1 MTIRHL
7 LLTAFV
13 LVAACAAPDNTQQNS
28 AVVPAPVVEPVLSDV
43 VEPVLSGVRRSE
55 AVPTNDSI
63 LFWTP
68 AETEVGFRSIDKIA
82 PQAVRVVKRGDTVRE
97 FKRAAAPA
105 LDVRFNIGDKAHD
118 TTSYMTD
125 VRVSGLVVVKD
136 GEILLEQYG
145 LGRRPEDR
153 WISFSVTKSLTS
165 TLIGAAIKDGSI
177 KSLDDTLDQYVEEMK
192 GSVYA
197 GVTIRHLLTMSS
209 GVKWNEDYTDSN
221 SDVARA
227 GRVQFEGEKSP
238 ILGYMRRL
246 DRALPAG
253 EKFHYSTGETDLAG
267 YVVSRATGMTMAEYL
282 SKKIWAP
289 YGMEQ
294 DAVWLMDSSGHER
307 GGCCLNMTLRDY
319 ARIGQFM
326 LEDGAGVTTAGW
338 VKEATSSLL
347 PVGDG
352 PEAGGYGYF
361 WWIKDD
367 RFDAL
372 GIFGQMIHVD
382 PEEKL
387 IIAIN
392 SAWPYATNRDYSVAR
407 MAFVNAAAEAA
418 KNR

>member
-7 LLTAFV
+7 LLTVFV
-13 LVAACAAPDNTQQNS
+13 LVAACATPGGTPTVVATSTTQ
-28 AVVPAPVVEPVLSDV
+28 VEPVL
-43 VEPVLSGVRRSE
+43 GGNRSE
-55 AVPTNDSI
+55 TLPANDDI
-63 LFWTP
+63 LFWSP
-68 AETEVGFRSIDKIA
+68 AETEVGFRSIDRML
-82 PQAVRVVKRGDTVRE
+82 PQGVRVVKRGDQVRE
-97 FKRAAAPA
+97 FRRATGPA
-105 LDVRFNIGDKAHD
+105 LDVRFNIDDKAHD

-125 VRVSGLVVVKD
+125 YRVSGIVVIRD

-165 TLIGAAIKDGSI
+165 TLIGAAIKDGYI
-177 KSLDDTLDQYVEEMK
+177 GSLDDTLDQYVEEMK

-209 GVKWNEDYTDSN
+209 GVKWNEDYTDPN

-227 GRVQFEGEKSP
+227 GRVQFDGEKSP

-246 DRALPAG
+246 ERAGTAG

-326 LEDGAGVTTAGW
+326 LEDGAGVTPAGW
-338 VKEATSSLL
+338 VKEATSPLL
-347 PVGDG
+347 PVRDD
-352 PEAGGYGYF
+352 PDAGNYGYF
-361 WWIKDD
+361 WWVNGST
-367 RFDAL
+367 FDAL

-382 PEEKL
+382 PEHRL

-392 SAWPYATNRDYSVAR
+392 SAWPYATNADYSAAR
-407 MAFVNAAAEAA
+407 MAFVRAATKAA
-418 KNR
+418 LAR

>member
-1 MTIRHL
+1 MIMTIRHL
-7 LLTAFV
+7 LLTAFL
-13 LVAACAAPDNTQQNS
+13 LVAACTAPGPVQDQQSAATSSS
-28 AVVPAPVVEPVLSDV
+28 ASVVEPVLGGTRG
-43 VEPVLSGVRRSE
+43 ETL
-55 AVPTNDSI
+55 PTNDGI

-68 AETEVGFRSIDKIA
+68 AETEVGFRAIDKVA
-82 PQAVRVVKRGDTVRE
+82 PQAMRVVKRGERVRE
-97 FKRAAAPA
+97 FRRAQGPA

-118 TTSYMTD
+118 TTSYMAD
-125 VRVSGLVVVKD
+125 YRVSGIVVIKD

-165 TLIGAAIKDGSI
+165 TLIGAAIKDGYI
-177 KSLDDTLDQYVEEMK
+177 KSLDDTLEQYVSEMK

-209 GVKWNEDYTDSN
+209 GVKWNEGYTDPN

-227 GRVQFEGEKSP
+227 GRVQFEGEPSP

-246 DRALPAG
+246 DRAQPAG
-253 EKFHYSTGETDLAG
+253 AKFHYSTGETDLAG
-267 YVVSRATGMTMAEYL
+267 YVVSRATGMTMADYL

-294 DAVWLMDSSGHER
+294 DALWLMDSSGHER

-326 LEDGAGVTTAGW
+326 LEDGAGVTPAGW
-338 VKEATSSLL
+338 VKEATSALL
-347 PVGDG
+347 PVADD
-352 PEAGGYGYF
+352 PASGGYGYF
-361 WWIKDD
+361 WWINGD

-382 PEEKL
+382 PKEKL
-387 IIAIN
+387 VIAIN
-392 SAWPYATNRDYSVAR
+392 SAWPYATNRDYSIAR
-407 MAFVNAAAEAA
+407 TAFVKAATAAALA
-418 KNR
+418 R

>member
-7 LLTAFV
+7 LLTTLV
-13 LVAACAAPDNTQQNS
+13 LIAACTTPGPEQNQSKATATTSS
-28 AVVPAPVVEPVLSDV
+28 AVVEPVLI
-43 VEPVLSGVRRSE
+43 GARSE
-55 AVPTNDSI
+55 KLPDNDNV

-68 AETEVGFRSIDKIA
+68 AETEVGFRTIDKVA
-82 PQAVRVVKRGDTVRE
+82 PQAVRVVKRGEKVRE
-97 FKRAAAPA
+97 FRRAQGQT
-105 LDVRFNIGDKAHD
+105 LDVRFNIGDKPHD
-118 TTSYMTD
+118 TTSYMKD
-125 VRVSGLVVVKD
+125 YRVSGIVIVKD

-145 LGRRPEDR
+145 LGRQPDDR

-165 TLIGAAIKDGSI
+165 TLIGAAIKDGYI
-177 KSLDDTLDQYVEEMK
+177 KSLDDTLDQYVSEMK

-209 GVKWNEDYTDSN
+209 GVKWNEDYTDPN

-227 GRVQFEGEKSP
+227 GRVQFEGEPSP

-246 DRALPAG
+246 ERALPAG
-253 EKFHYSTGETDLAG
+253 EKFLYSTGETDLAG

-294 DAVWLMDSSGHER
+294 DAVWFMDTSGHER

-326 LEDGAGVTTAGW
+326 VEDGAGVTPAGW
-338 VKEATSSLL
+338 VKEATSALL
-347 PVGDG
+347 PIADD

-361 WWIKDD
+361 WWIRGDMY
-367 RFDAL
+367 DAL

-382 PEEKL
+382 PKEKL
-387 IIAIN
+387 VIAIN
-392 SAWPYATNRDYSVAR
+392 SAWPYATNTDYSMAR
-407 MAFVNAAAEAA
+407 LAFVKAATEAA
-418 KNR
+418 LAR